1 MQHPKHIFKPFKNRN
16 IAIGKER
23 RLNAVKTVLD
33 NQPHFPK
40 EVTYKDIDQAVFDW
54 LDKEIELNIDN
65 KRFPTYKLFSNQR
78 ISEYGQNWKEM
89 DEKGNLEINFKTIT
103 RENNPQKGENQ
114 GNSFNIPDN
123 GYYPIFKTYV
133 LEENG
138 DEVIQVY
145 SMKQPFSVNL
155 IYTVTVFTSSYKKL
169 NEMNV
174 KMQDQFKALEKY
186 IFPNGFAMPMTLE
199 SVSDESDYQIDDRKY
214 YAQSYQLKLLA
225 FIINESDYKVQ
236 KIPSRIKTRFV
247 AGMNSSNRN
256 KPNQFRLD
264 TVNEVGQ
271 MLISNKI
278 GCGESSLD
286 KEKVE
291 VPFEEQ
297 YCSVNDEREVDIDEI
312 EGKQICWKDT
322 EDEMYVNKKIFIT
335 INFNECRKVCE
346 FELGSILELE
356 TIEMTN
362 IKSFKLYINSEEI
375 NVEDSDV
382 SFDEGDVV
390 MVKCELKDETEN
402 AVMKIICYDP
412 DTVLDNVPGV
422 EENNESIS
430 ID

>member
-40 EVTYKDIDQAVFDW
+40 EVTYKDIDQAMFDW
-54 LDKEIELNIDN
+54 LDKEIELNADN

-103 RENNPQKGENQ
+103 RENNPQKGDNQ
-114 GNSFNIPDN
+114 GNSFNIPGDRH
-123 GYYPIFKTYV
+123 YPIFKAHV
-133 LEENG
+133 LEDNG

-225 FIINESDYKVQ
+225 FIISESDYKIQ

-264 TVNEVGQ
+264 TVNEGGQ
-271 MLISNKI
+271 MLISDKI

-297 YCSVNDEREVDIDEI
+297 YCSVNDEMEVDIDET

-335 INFNECRKVCE
+335 INFNECRKSCE
-346 FELGSILELE
+346 FELDSRLELE

-362 IKSFKLYINSEEI
+362 VKSFKLYINSEEI

-382 SFDEGDVV
+382 SFDEGDIVRIEC
-390 MVKCELKDETEN
+390 KLKDETEK
-402 AVMKIICYDP
+402 AVMTIICYDP

>member
-1 MQHPKHIFKPFKNRN
+1 M
-16 IAIGKER
+16 AIGKER

-40 EVTYKDIDQAVFDW
+40 EVTYKDIDQAMFDW
-54 LDKEIELNIDN
+54 LDKEIELNADN

-103 RENNPQKGENQ
+103 RENNPQKGDNQ
-114 GNSFNIPDN
+114 GNSFNIPGDRH
-123 GYYPIFKTYV
+123 YPIFKTHV
-133 LEENG
+133 LEDNG

-199 SVSDESDYQIDDRKY
+199 SVSGESDYQIDDRKY

-225 FIINESDYKVQ
+225 FIINESDYKIQ

-264 TVNEVGQ
+264 TVNEGGQ

-286 KEKVE
+286 NEKVE

-297 YCSVNDEREVDIDEI
+297 YCSVNDEMEVDIDEI

-390 MVKCELKDETEN
+390 MVKCELKDETEK

-412 DTVLDNVPGV
+412 DTALDNLPGV

>member
-33 NQPHFPK
+33 KQPHFPK

-114 GNSFNIPDN
+114 GNSFNIPGDRH
-123 GYYPIFKTYV
+123 YPIFKTHV
-133 LEENG
+133 LEDNG

-155 IYTVTVFTSSYKKL
+155 IYTATVFTSSYKKL

-225 FIINESDYKVQ
+225 FIINESDYKIQ

-256 KPNQFRLD
+256 KPNQFILD
-264 TVNEVGQ
+264 TVNEGGQ
-271 MLISNKI
+271 MLISDKI
-278 GCGESSLD
+278 GCDESKLG

-291 VPFEEQ
+291 IPFEEQ
-297 YCSVNDEREVDIDEI
+297 YCTVNDEKEVDIEEL
-312 EGKQICWKDT
+312 EGKQVCWQDT

-335 INFNECRKVCE
+335 INFNECRKSCE
-346 FELGSILELE
+346 FELDSRLELE

-362 IKSFKLYINSEEI
+362 VKSFRLQINSQEI

-382 SFDEGDVV
+382 SFDEGDIVSIEC
-390 MVKCELKDETEN
+390 KLKDETEK
-402 AVMKIICYDP
+402 AVMTIICYDP
-412 DTVLDNVPGV
+412 DTILDNVPGV

>member
-33 NQPHFPK
+33 KQPHFPK

-103 RENNPQKGENQ
+103 RENNPQKGESQ
-114 GNSFNIPDN
+114 GNNFNIPGN
-123 GYYPIFKTYV
+123 GYYPIFKTHV

-199 SVSDESDYQIDDRKY
+199 NVSDESDYQIDDRKY

-236 KIPSRIKTRFV
+236 KIPSRLKTRFV
-247 AGMNSSNRN
+247 TGMNSHNRDKAN
-256 KPNQFRLD
+256 AFKLD
-264 TVNEVGQ
+264 TVTE
-271 MLISNKI
+271 
-278 GCGESSLD
+278 GEHLFLEKTIDCDESKLGN
-286 KEKVE
+286 EKVE
-291 VPFEEQ
+291 IPFEKQ
-297 YCSVNDEREVDIDEI
+297 YCTVNDEKEVDIEEL
-312 EGKQICWKDT
+312 EGKQVCWKDT

-335 INFNECRKVCE
+335 INFNECRKSCE
-346 FELGSILELE
+346 FELDSRLELE

-362 IKSFKLYINSEEI
+362 VKSFRLCINSQDI

-382 SFDEGDVV
+382 SFDEGDIVRIEC
-390 MVKCELKDETEN
+390 KLKDETEK
-402 AVMKIICYDP
+402 AVMTIICYDP
-412 DTVLDNVPGV
+412 DTILDNVPGV

>member
-1 MQHPKHIFKPFKNRN
+1 MQHPKHTFKPFKNRN

-33 NQPHFPK
+33 KQPHFPK

-54 LDKEIELNIDN
+54 LDKEIELNIEN

-89 DEKGNLEINFKTIT
+89 DENGNLEINFKTIT

-123 GYYPIFKTYV
+123 GYYPIFKTHA

-155 IYTVTVFTSSYKKL
+155 IYTATVFTSSYKKL

-186 IFPNGFAMPMTLE
+186 IFPNGFAMPMVLE
-199 SVSDESDYQIDDRKY
+199 NVSDESDYQIDDRKY

-225 FIINESDYKVQ
+225 FIINKSDYKVQ
-236 KIPSRIKTRFV
+236 KIPSRLKTRFV
-247 AGMNSSNRN
+247 AGMNSHNRDKAN
-256 KPNQFRLD
+256 AFKLD
-264 TVNEVGQ
+264 TVTEGEH
-271 MLISNKI
+271 LFLEKTI
-278 GCGESSLD
+278 GCDESKLGN
-286 KEKVE
+286 EKVE
-291 VPFEEQ
+291 IPFEKQ
-297 YCSVNDEREVDIDEI
+297 YCTVNDEKEVDIEEL
-312 EGKQICWKDT
+312 EGKQVCWKDT

-335 INFNECRKVCE
+335 INFNECRKSCE
-346 FELGSILELE
+346 FELDSRLELE

-362 IKSFKLYINSEEI
+362 VKSFRLCINSQDI

-382 SFDEGDVV
+382 SFDEGDIVRIEC
-390 MVKCELKDETEN
+390 KLKDETEK
-402 AVMKIICYDP
+402 AVMTIICYDP
-412 DTVLDNVPGV
+412 DTILDNVPGV

>member
-54 LDKEIELNIDN
+54 LDKEIELNIEN

-256 KPNQFRLD
+256 KPNQFMLD
-264 TVNEVGQ
+264 TVNEGGQ

-297 YCSVNDEREVDIDEI
+297 YCSVNDEMEVDIDEI

-390 MVKCELKDETEN
+390 MVKCELKDETEK
-402 AVMKIICYDP
+402 AVMTIICYDP
-412 DTVLDNVPGV
+412 DAVLDNVPGV

>member
-1 MQHPKHIFKPFKNRN
+1 M
-16 IAIGKER
+16 AIGKER

-40 EVTYKDIDQAVFDW
+40 EVTYKDIDQAMFDW
-54 LDKEIELNIDN
+54 LDKEIELNADN

-103 RENNPQKGENQ
+103 RENNPQKGDNQ
-114 GNSFNIPDN
+114 GNSFNIPGDRH
-123 GYYPIFKTYV
+123 YPIFKTHV
-133 LEENG
+133 LEDNG

-264 TVNEVGQ
+264 TVNEGGQ
-271 MLISNKI
+271 MLISDKI

-412 DTVLDNVPGV
+412 DTVLDNLPGT
-422 EENNESIS
+422 EENNEHIA
-430 ID
+430 IN

>member
-33 NQPHFPK
+33 KQPHFPK

-123 GYYPIFKTYV
+123 GHYPIFKTYV
-133 LEENG
+133 LEDNG

-145 SMKQPFSVNL
+145 SMRQPFSVNL

-199 SVSDESDYQIDDRKY
+199 NVSDESDYQIDDRKY

-225 FIINESDYKVQ
+225 FIINKSDYKVQ
-236 KIPSRIKTRFV
+236 KIPSRLKTRFV
-247 AGMNSSNRN
+247 AGMNSHNRDKAN
-256 KPNQFRLD
+256 AFKLD
-264 TVNEVGQ
+264 TVTEGEH
-271 MLISNKI
+271 LFLEKTI
-278 GCGESSLD
+278 GCDESKLGN
-286 KEKVE
+286 EKVE
-291 VPFEEQ
+291 IPFEKQ
-297 YCSVNDEREVDIDEI
+297 YCTVNDEKEVDIEEL
-312 EGKQICWKDT
+312 EGKQVCWKDT

-335 INFNECRKVCE
+335 INFNECRKSCE
-346 FELGSILELE
+346 FELDSRLELE

-362 IKSFKLYINSEEI
+362 VKSFRLCINSQDI

-382 SFDEGDVV
+382 SFDEGDIVRIEC
-390 MVKCELKDETEN
+390 KLKDETEK
-402 AVMKIICYDP
+402 AVMTIICYDP
-412 DTVLDNVPGV
+412 DTILDNVPGV

>member
-40 EVTYKDIDQAVFDW
+40 EVTYKDIDQAMFDW
-54 LDKEIELNIDN
+54 LDKEIELNADN

-103 RENNPQKGENQ
+103 RENNPQKGDNQ
-114 GNSFNIPDN
+114 GNSFNIPGDRH
-123 GYYPIFKTYV
+123 YPIFKAHV
-133 LEENG
+133 LEDNG

-225 FIINESDYKVQ
+225 FIINESDYKIQ

-264 TVNEVGQ
+264 TVNEGGQ
-271 MLISNKI
+271 MLISDKI

-382 SFDEGDVV
+382 SFDEGDIVRIEC
-390 MVKCELKDETEN
+390 KLKDETEN
-402 AVMKIICYDP
+402 AVMTIICYDP
-412 DTVLDNVPGV
+412 DTVLDNLPGT
-422 EENNESIS
+422 EENNEHIA
-430 ID
+430 IN

>member
-40 EVTYKDIDQAVFDW
+40 EVTYKDIDQAMFDW
-54 LDKEIELNIDN
+54 LDKEIELNADN

-103 RENNPQKGENQ
+103 RENNPQKGDNQ
-114 GNSFNIPDN
+114 GNSFNIPGDRH
-123 GYYPIFKTYV
+123 YPIFKTHV
-133 LEENG
+133 LEDNG

-225 FIINESDYKVQ
+225 FIINESDYKIQ

-264 TVNEVGQ
+264 TVNEGGQ
-271 MLISNKI
+271 MLISKKI

-335 INFNECRKVCE
+335 INFNECRKSCE
-346 FELGSILELE
+346 FELDSRLELE
-356 TIEMTN
+356 SIEMTN
-362 IKSFKLYINSEEI
+362 VKSFKLYINSQEI

-382 SFDEGDVV
+382 SFDEGDIVNIEC
-390 MVKCELKDETEN
+390 KLKDETEK
-402 AVMKIICYDP
+402 AVMTIICYDP
-412 DTVLDNVPGV
+412 DTILDNVPGV

>member
-40 EVTYKDIDQAVFDW
+40 EVTYKDIDQAMFDW
-54 LDKEIELNIDN
+54 LDKEIELNADN

-103 RENNPQKGENQ
+103 RENNPQKGDNQ
-114 GNSFNIPDN
+114 GNSFNIPGDRH
-123 GYYPIFKTYV
+123 YPIFKAHV
-133 LEENG
+133 LEDNG

-225 FIINESDYKVQ
+225 FIINESDYKIQ

-264 TVNEVGQ
+264 TVNEGGQ
-271 MLISNKI
+271 MLISDKI

-382 SFDEGDVV
+382 SFDEGDIVRIEC
-390 MVKCELKDETEN
+390 KLKDETEK
-402 AVMKIICYDP
+402 AVMTIICYDP
-412 DTVLDNVPGV
+412 DTVLDNLPGT
-422 EENNESIS
+422 EENNEHIA
-430 ID
+430 IN

>member
-33 NQPHFPK
+33 KQPHFPK

-54 LDKEIELNIDN
+54 LDKEIELNIEN

-123 GYYPIFKTYV
+123 GYYPIFKTHV

-155 IYTVTVFTSSYKKL
+155 IYTATVFTSSYKKL

-199 SVSDESDYQIDDRKY
+199 NVSDESDYQIDDRKY

-236 KIPSRIKTRFV
+236 KIPSRLKTRFV
-247 AGMNSSNRN
+247 AGMNSHNRDKAN
-256 KPNQFRLD
+256 AFKLD
-264 TVNEVGQ
+264 TVTEGEH
-271 MLISNKI
+271 LFLEKTI
-278 GCGESSLD
+278 GCDESKLGN
-286 KEKVE
+286 EKVE
-291 VPFEEQ
+291 IPFEKQ
-297 YCSVNDEREVDIDEI
+297 YCTVNDEKEVDIEEL
-312 EGKQICWKDT
+312 EGKQVCWKDT

-335 INFNECRKVCE
+335 INFNECRKSCE
-346 FELGSILELE
+346 FELDSRLELE

-362 IKSFKLYINSEEI
+362 VKSFRLCINSQDI

-382 SFDEGDVV
+382 SFDEGDIVRIEC
-390 MVKCELKDETEN
+390 KLKDETEK
-402 AVMKIICYDP
+402 AVMTIICYDP
-412 DTVLDNVPGV
+412 DTILDNVPGV

>member
-40 EVTYKDIDQAVFDW
+40 EVTYKDIDQAMFDW
-54 LDKEIELNIDN
+54 LDKEIELNADN

-103 RENNPQKGENQ
+103 RENNPQKGDNQ
-114 GNSFNIPDN
+114 GNSFNIPGDRH
-123 GYYPIFKTYV
+123 YPIFKAHV
-133 LEENG
+133 LEDNG

-225 FIINESDYKVQ
+225 FIINESDYKIQ

-264 TVNEVGQ
+264 TVNEGGQ
-271 MLISNKI
+271 MLISDKI

-297 YCSVNDEREVDIDEI
+297 YCSVNDEMEVDIDEI

-335 INFNECRKVCE
+335 INFNECRKSCE
-346 FELGSILELE
+346 FELDSRLELE

-362 IKSFKLYINSEEI
+362 VKSFKLYINSEEI

-382 SFDEGDVV
+382 SFDEGDIVRIEC
-390 MVKCELKDETEN
+390 KLKDETEK
-402 AVMKIICYDP
+402 AVMTIICYDP

>member
-33 NQPHFPK
+33 KQPHFPK

-54 LDKEIELNIDN
+54 LDKEIELNIEN

-123 GYYPIFKTYV
+123 GYYPIFKTHV
-133 LEENG
+133 LEDNG

-264 TVNEVGQ
+264 TVNEGGQ

-362 IKSFKLYINSEEI
+362 IKSFKLYINSQEI

-390 MVKCELKDETEN
+390 MVKCELKDETEK
-402 AVMKIICYDP
+402 AVMTIICYDP
-412 DTVLDNVPGV
+412 DTILDNVPGV